1 MTTRVTPW
9 PGAGVQSDAERRRRR
24 TLLGALGVIALAAIA
39 GTILALPDGPIDD
52 PVAGAEAES
61 AVRLDPPA
69 PTESPAPTDSPAP
82 TGSSSSTDTSSPT
95 GLSDAAGGWEPGTL
109 YVALYGHP
117 GSSTLG
123 VLGEQ
128 DVDQAV
134 ERAKEV
140 AAPYA
145 SLGRPVV
152 PTFELITTVASS
164 EPGSDGDYSNEFP
177 DAKFQPWIDA
187 ALENDMHVIVDLQS
201 GRATFPSQALEIE
214 GLLAQP
220 NVSLALDPEWRVGP
234 TDKPEGGRIGS
245 VDGAEVNETIDY
257 LDEVIQRFELPPKML
272 VVHQFTPGM
281 VTNKD
286 IIRGTP
292 NVHVVFQMD
301 GFGTLPLK
309 INSWDIM
316 VADLPAGASTGW
328 KNFYDEDSPTP
339 TPAESVA
346 VQPQPI
352 YISYQ

>member
-1 MTTRVTPW
+1 MTMWVTPW
-9 PGAGVQSDAERRRRR
+9 QTPAQRARELRRRRI
-24 TLLGALGVIALAAIA
+24 LVGVLGLVVVAATA
-39 GTILALPDGPIDD
+39 GTILALPDEPSDEPM
-52 PVAGAEAES
+52 PVAGS
-61 AVRLDPPA
+61 TVRSDPPEL
-69 PTESPAPTDSPAP
+69 PDPVD
-82 TGSSSSTDTSSPT
+82 
-95 GLSDAAGGWEPGTL
+95 GWEPGTL

-117 GSSTLG
+117 GSTTLG

-128 DVDQAV
+128 DVDEAV

-152 PTFELITTVASS
+152 PTFEIIATVASS
-164 EPGSDGDYSNEFP
+164 EPGSDEDYSNEFP

-187 ALENDMHVIVDLQS
+187 ALENEMHVIVDLQS
-201 GRATFPSQALEIE
+201 GRATFPSQAREIE
-214 GLLAQP
+214 ALLAQP

-234 TDKPEGGRIGS
+234 TDRPEGGRIGS

-257 LDEVIQRFELPPKML
+257 LDDVIERYDLPPKML
-272 VVHQFTPGM
+272 VVHQFTPAM
-281 VTNKD
+281 VTDKET
-286 IIRGTP
+286 IRGTS

-309 INSWDIM
+309 ISSWDIM

-346 VQPQPI
+346 VQPTPI